1 MTSTLRTTALALL
14 IGAAPLAAF
23 AQSNNPAGNL
33 GSNSSPTATA
43 PTANAPGVPMH
54 AADATAPVR
63 TPSAA
68 AQNPHVPGA
77 TGQSVVPGN
86 NSTIAGDRSATA
98 TSKTN
103 PAMNGR

>member
-1 MTSTLRTTALALL
+1 MTVRTAILAAA
-14 IGAAPLAAF
+14 IFAAPFTAF

-43 PTANAPGVPMH
+43 PTANAPGVPLH
-54 AADATAPVR
+54 AADASAATRP
-63 TPSAA
+63 PSAS

-77 TGQSVVPGN
+77 TGNTVVKGT
-86 NSTIAGDRSATA
+86 NSTVAGDSSATA

>member
-1 MTSTLRTTALALL
+1 MTPMLRTSILTAA
-14 IGAAPLAAF
+14 IFAAPLAAF
-23 AQSNNPAGNL
+23 AQSNPAGNL

-54 AADATAPVR
+54 AADATAATRP
-63 TPSAA
+63 PSAA

-77 TGQSVVPGN
+77 TGQTVIPGS
-86 NSTIAGDRSATA
+86 NSTVAGDRAATA